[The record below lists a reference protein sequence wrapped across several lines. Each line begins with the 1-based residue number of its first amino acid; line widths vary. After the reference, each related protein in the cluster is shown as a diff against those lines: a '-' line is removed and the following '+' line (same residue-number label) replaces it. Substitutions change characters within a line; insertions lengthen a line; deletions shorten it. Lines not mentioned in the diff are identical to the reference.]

1 MSKIRVIVADD
12 HPVVREGLRTML
24 ETEDDIEVVGQA
36 EDGLDLVDQARRLKP
51 DVILVDLQMPR
62 LSGVEAIR
70 RVKAENPEINVIILT
85 TYDYDEYIF
94 DGIAAGARGYLLKA
108 IPREDLFQAI
118 RTVSQGGSL
127 LQPLVATKLLHR
139 FSDLANRRE
148 KSRESH
154 EQLLSEREMEVLKLM
169 AEGARN
175 RTIAERLC
183 VSERTAKAHVTNIL
197 QKLNA
202 KDRTEAVT
210 RAFQKRIIQLP

>member
-1 MSKIRVIVADD
+1 MTKIKVLVADD

-36 EDGLDLVDQARRLKP
+36 EDGVDLVQKARELKP

-70 RVKAENPEINVIILT
+70 RIKAEKPDTNIIILT

-94 DGIAAGARGYLLKA
+94 DGISAGARGYLLKA
-108 IPREDLFQAI
+108 IPREDLFNAI

-127 LQPLVATKLLHR
+127 LQPLVATKLLHK
-139 FSDLANRRE
+139 FSDLARKE
-148 KSRESH
+148 APD
-154 EQLLSEREMEVLKLM
+154 QILSEREIEVLKLM

-183 VSERTAKAHVTNIL
+183 VSERTAKAHVTSIL

-210 RAFQKRIIQLP
+210 RAFQKHIIELP

>member
-1 MSKIRVIVADD
+1 VTKIKVLVADD

-36 EDGLDLVDQARRLKP
+36 EDGVDLVQKARELKP

-70 RVKAENPEINVIILT
+70 RIKAEKPDTNIIILT

-94 DGIAAGARGYLLKA
+94 DGISAGARGYLLKA
-108 IPREDLFQAI
+108 IPREDLFNAI

-127 LQPLVATKLLHR
+127 LQPLVATKLLHK
-139 FSDLANRRE
+139 FSDLARKE
-148 KSRESH
+148 APD
-154 EQLLSEREMEVLKLM
+154 QILSEREIEVLKLM

-183 VSERTAKAHVTNIL
+183 VSERTAKAHVTSIL

-210 RAFQKRIIQLP
+210 RAFQKHIIELP